1 MIFNLRSGL
10 AAIGLTFLTQT
21 LFAQDLLMT
30 TLSKELQREFDQLKK
45 ADDRLYYMSYRVDD
59 ITTYNIRT
67 SFGAVTGIDSSRY
80 RVFSPSVRLGSYKL
94 DNTHNVGF
102 GQFPGGI
109 PAVDDAAIIRLAI
122 WKNTDNAYKNAVQA
136 YEQILTNKKVKVAE
150 EDSAADFSPAPK
162 VVYQDPPLRYAALRP
177 DLGTLTKNL
186 VAYSAV
192 LKSNPDLLTGMA
204 TVEFKIV
211 RKYFADTDGSSI
223 IENST
228 STWQSVYSATKAPD
242 GMELPLFKMYY
253 ADDPSGLPSR
263 DSVLKDIRTMSTK
276 LTALRS
282 APVADPFVGP
292 AILSGRASG
301 VFFHEIFG
309 HRLEGKRMKSDFD
322 GHTFKNKIG
331 SPVLPDFLSIAL
343 DPTIKRVGNTEVNGF
358 YRYDDEGVAAQKVNV
373 VEAGILRSFLMT
385 RTPINGSSGSNGHA
399 RTAPGGIPES
409 RQSNLIVKASITQTA
424 NALKELLRKE
434 AKKQGHEY
442 GYYFE
447 DVQGGFTTVGR
458 TTPNAFNVM
467 PVEVYR
473 VFADGRPDQ
482 LVRGV
487 DLIGTPLSMF
497 RRIIAADNTL
507 ETFNGMCGSTS
518 GWVPVSASSPAIF
531 VDVIET
537 QKKSKSNDRLPVLP
551 RPDLDTAAHSSTSQ
565 SF

>member
-10 AAIGLTFLTQT
+10 AVIGLTFISQT
-21 LFAQDLLMT
+21 LFGQDLLMT
-30 TLSKELQREFDQLKK
+30 TLSKELQREFEQLKK

-59 ITTYNIRT
+59 ITIYNIRT
-67 SFGAVTGIDSSRY
+67 SFGAVAGIDSTRY
-80 RVFSPSVRLGSYKL
+80 RVFSPSIRLGSYKL

-102 GQFPGGI
+102 GQYPGNI
-109 PAVDDAAIIRLAI
+109 PVVDDADIITLAV

-136 YEQILTNKKVKVAE
+136 YEQILTNKKVKAAE
-150 EDSAADFSPAPK
+150 EDSAADFSSAAK
-162 VVYQDPPLRYAALRP
+162 VVYYDPPLRYAALRP
-177 DLGTLTKNL
+177 DVDALTKNL
-186 VAYSAV
+186 VAYSGL
-192 LKSNPDLLTGMA
+192 LKTNPDLRTGVA
-204 TVEFKIV
+204 NIEFKIV
-211 RKYFADTDGSSI
+211 RKYFTDTDGSSI

-228 STWQSVYSATKAPD
+228 GTWQSVYSITKASD
-242 GMELPLFKMYY
+242 GMELPLFRMYY
-253 ADDPSGLPSR
+253 AYEPAGLPSK
-263 DSVLKDIRTMSTK
+263 DSVLKDIREMSTT

-331 SPVLPDFLSIAL
+331 APVLPSFLSITL
-343 DPTIKRVGNTEVNGF
+343 DPTVKQVGNMEVNGF

-373 VEAGILRSFLMT
+373 VEDGILRSFLMT

-409 RQSNLIVKASITQTA
+409 RQSNLIVKAAASKTA
-424 NALKELLRKE
+424 ADLKDLLRTE

-447 DVQGGFTTVGR
+447 DVQGGFTSIGR
-458 TTPNAFNVM
+458 TMPNAFNVM
-467 PVEVYR
+467 PVEVYK
-473 VFADGRPDQ
+473 VFVDGRPDQ

-497 RRIIAADNTL
+497 RRIVAADNAI
-507 ETFNGMCGSTS
+507 ETFNGMCGSSS

-531 VDVIET
+531 VDLIET
-537 QKKSKSNDRLPVLP
+537 QKKSKSNERLPVLP
-551 RPDLDTAAHSSTSQ
+551 RPDLDHPTR
-565 SF
+565 

>member
-10 AAIGLTFLTQT
+10 AAVGLTFISQT

-30 TLSKELQREFDQLKK
+30 TLSKELQREFEQLKK

-80 RVFSPSVRLGSYKL
+80 RVFSPSIRLGSYKL

-102 GQFPGGI
+102 GQFPGNI
-109 PAVDDAAIIRLAI
+109 PVVDDADIITLAV

-136 YEQILTNKKVKVAE
+136 YEQILTNKKVKAAE
-150 EDSAADFSPAPK
+150 EDSAADFSAAPK
-162 VVYQDPPLRYAALRP
+162 VVYHDPPLRYTALRP
-177 DLGTLTKNL
+177 NVEMLTKNL
-186 VAYSAV
+186 VAYSSV
-192 LKSNPDLLTGMA
+192 LKANPDLLMGVA
-204 TVEFKIV
+204 NIEFKIV
-211 RKYFADTDGSSI
+211 RKYFTDTDGSSI
-223 IENST
+223 IENGT
-228 STWQSVYSATKAPD
+228 SAWQSVYSLTKADD
-242 GMELPLFKMYY
+242 GMELPLFRMYY
-253 ADDPSGLPSR
+253 AYEPSELPSK
-263 DSVLKDIRTMSTK
+263 DSVLKEISQMSAK
-276 LTALRS
+276 LTALRV

-331 SPVLPDFLSIAL
+331 LPVLPAFLSITL
-343 DPTIKRVGNTEVNGF
+343 DPTVKKVGNTGVNGF

-409 RQSNLIVKASITQTA
+409 RQSNLVVKASA
-424 NALKELLRKE
+424 SKPAAELKELLRAE

-447 DVQGGFTTVGR
+447 DVQGGFTSIGR
-458 TTPNAFNVM
+458 TMPNAFNVM
-467 PVEVYR
+467 PVEVYK
-473 VFADGRPDQ
+473 VFVDGRPDQ

-497 RRIIAADNTL
+497 RRIIAADNTM
-507 ETFNGMCGSTS
+507 ETFNGMCGSGS

-531 VDVIET
+531 VDLIET
-537 QKKSKSNDRLPVLP
+537 QKKSKSNERLPVLP
-551 RPDLDTAAHSSTSQ
+551 RPDLDRTVQ
-565 SF
+565 